1 MTEGLLYEKLVVLN
15 DVFNNSINPN
25 QSNTL
30 VCPNITS
37 PLYPHQLSLIHGMHV
52 YRERMTRGFV
62 VGKHAVNGKIG
73 MIGDP
78 LGTGKTL
85 SMLAYL
91 DSQPSNYPRIS
102 CELTE
107 HSSKYFFSY
116 DVSKTTEA
124 ALANLIIVPHSIF
137 AQWCNEIKKHTT
149 MQFVPIDSRRMI
161 KGEVLANLMTAG
173 AFVLTTNKCYRY
185 VQEYATQH
193 NIKWNHIIVD
203 EASTI
208 YLHPS
213 DPPFQFQFLWLVASN
228 WIPFLY
234 KNPTI
239 IKSHLFFLR
248 DRITIH
254 PDFEKWL
261 LDDITTHYE
270 GSLVSSNFLKD
281 YLPMYHHLRG
291 YMVLRNRNDVI
302 EQSMGMPSIKSEC
315 IKCRPTVN
323 LHSLTSYYQSR
334 QLHQSIHSQH
344 IPYLFQSLGVVFS
357 ELDHYLQQHSGK
369 QQMILRKIRDN
380 ECMICLDVCEFP
392 TIMSCCQ
399 QLYCGKCIL
408 RHMLLFPKCPT
419 CRSPLEVSGM
429 CCLTTLTDEQKRLT
443 KTKMEMCL
451 DILQK
456 NKDKQI
462 IIYSAFD
469 NIYYQLF
476 EEMDKLGLKVER
488 IENNLYSLRRTI
500 KNYQQG
506 STHIIFVSNVDM
518 IRGQSLE
525 STSHL
530 IFYHELPVS
539 ELKEVLI
546 HSAQR
551 LGREEPLQ
559 IVHLNSEIQ
568 V

>member
-15 DVFNNSINPN
+15 DVFHNSVHPNPPP
-25 QSNTL
+25 TL
-30 VCPNITS
+30 LCPHITT

-73 MIGDP
+73 IVGDP
-78 LGTGKTL
+78 IGTGKTL

-91 DSQPSNYPRIS
+91 DSQPTNYPRIT
-102 CELTE
+102 CELTD
-107 HSSKYFFSY
+107 HSSKYFFSC
-116 DVSKTTEA
+116 DISNTAEA
-124 ALANLIIVPHSIF
+124 PFANLIIVPHSIF
-137 AQWCNEIKKHTT
+137 AQWCNEIKKHST

-161 KGEVLANLMTAG
+161 KGTVLAELMTTSS
-173 AFVLTTNKCYRY
+173 FVLTTNKCYRY

-193 NIKWNHIIVD
+193 NIQWNHIIVD

-213 DPPFQFQFLWLVASN
+213 DPPFQFQFLWLMAPN

-261 LDDITTHYE
+261 LDDITIHYE
-270 GSLVSSNFLKD
+270 GSLVSANFLKD
-281 YLPMYHHLRG
+281 YLPIFHHLRG
-291 YMVLRNRNDVI
+291 YMVLRNRNDTIV
-302 EQSMGMPSIKSEC
+302 QSMKIPPLHMDC
-315 IKCRPTVN
+315 ITCRPHVN
-323 LHSLTSYYQSR
+323 LHSLTNYYHSR
-334 QLHQSIHSQH
+334 QLHPSIRSQH
-344 IPYLFQSLGVVFS
+344 IPYLFQSLGILFS
-357 ELDHYLQQHSGK
+357 ELDHYLLQHTEK
-369 QQMILRKIRDN
+369 QQMILRKMRDN
-380 ECMICLDVCEFP
+380 ECMICLEACEFP
-392 TIMSCCQ
+392 TIMSCCH

-408 RHMLLFPKCPT
+408 RHILLYPKCPT
-419 CRSPLEVSGM
+419 CRAPLDITRM
-429 CCLTTLTDEQKRLT
+429 CCLTTLTEEQKRLT

-451 DILQK
+451 ELLQK

-518 IRGQSLE
+518 IRGLSLE

-551 LGREEPLQ
+551 LGRVDPLQ
-559 IVHLNSEIQ
+559 VVHLNSEIQ